1 MFEIVKFLI
10 FLILILLIYNK
21 NKNKNM
27 YSKPEVRVIQNQQV
41 DTTPAE
47 VTSSEAAALLAKY
60 GYSSNTY
67 NNQPQTSVPDN
78 GLTVQD
84 LYAQYDREM
93 ELKKQREMQRRYGP
107 KAYTFDNNNVN
118 YSNTDYKSL
127 DIEGHNLGIQVQV
140 VSDMPIYN
148 NRRY

>member
-1 MFEIVKFLI
+1 
-10 FLILILLIYNK
+10 
-21 NKNKNM
+21 M
-27 YSKPEVRVIQNQQV
+27 YSRPEVKVIQNQQV
-41 DTTPAE
+41 ETKTTE

-60 GYSSNTY
+60 GYSNNSY
-67 NNQPQTSVPDN
+67 NNHPQTPVPDS

-93 ELKKQREMQRRYGP
+93 ELKRQKEIQRKYGP

-118 YSNTDYKSL
+118 YSNTDYRSL
-127 DIEGHNLGIQVQV
+127 DIDGHNLGIQVQI

-148 NRRY
+148 NNRRY